1 MQYWLDLFTPA
12 TWDEFREAGSSVVGF
27 RDTMRKYVEKV
38 APGDVLLCY
47 MTGGSKQWVGALRV
61 VGASNDD
68 TQIWRADAFP
78 VRLSVE
84 PIVAL
89 DRGKGVPLDG
99 MMGQVDFYPS
109 REERAKLSGF
119 LRRCL
124 NRISTEDGELILG
137 RLKNA
142 E

>member
-1 MQYWLDLFTPA
+1 MQYWLDLFTPE
-12 TWDEFREAGSSVVGF
+12 TWEEFRKAGSSVVGF
-27 RDTMRKYVEKV
+27 RNTMRTYVDKV

-47 MTGGSKQWVGALRV
+47 MTGGSKQWVGALSV
-61 VGASNDD
+61 AGPSNDD
-68 TQIWRADAFP
+68 TQIWRDDAFP

-84 PIVAL
+84 PIVVL
-89 DRGKGVPLDG
+89 DPGKGVPLDE
-99 MMGQVDFYPS
+99 MIGQVAFYPS
-109 REERAKLSGF
+109 KEQRAKLSGF

-137 RLKNA
+137 RLRKA